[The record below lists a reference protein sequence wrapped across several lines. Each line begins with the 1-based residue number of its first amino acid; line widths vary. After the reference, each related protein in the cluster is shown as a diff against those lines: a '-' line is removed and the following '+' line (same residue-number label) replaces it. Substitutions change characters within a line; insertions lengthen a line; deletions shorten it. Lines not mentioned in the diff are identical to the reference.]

1 MSGENGT
8 KKIMIESIGIDIADV
23 GRMEKA
29 IQRWGRDFLVKIF
42 SESEIA
48 FCESRHNKYPSYAA
62 RFACKEAVAKCL
74 GTGFRR
80 GVYPH
85 LIEIVDNE
93 RSRPTVRLHGAAA
106 AFGEGRTIHLSLSH
120 EKNVVV
126 AVAVME
132 R

>member
-1 MSGENGT
+1 
-8 KKIMIESIGIDIADV
+8 MIESIGIDIADV
-23 GRMEKA
+23 GRMERA
-29 IQRWGRDFLVKIF
+29 IERWGHGFLQKVF
-42 SESEIA
+42 TADEIA
-48 FCESRHNKYPSYAA
+48 FCENRHHKAPSYAA

-80 GVYPH
+80 GVYPA

-93 RSRPTVRLHGAAA
+93 RSRPTVKLHGAASSIGA
-106 AFGEGRTIHLSLSH
+106 GRTIHLSLSH
-120 EKNVVV
+120 ERRVVV

>member
-1 MSGENGT
+1 
-8 KKIMIESIGIDIADV
+8 MIESIGIDIADV
-23 GRMEKA
+23 GRMQRA
-29 IQRWGRDFLVKIF
+29 IERWGRDFLTKIF
-42 SESEIA
+42 TESEIA
-48 FCESRHNKYPSYAA
+48 FCESRHHKYPSYTA

-80 GVYPH
+80 GVYPN

-93 RSRPTVRLHGAAA
+93 RSRPTVKLHGAAA
-106 AFGEGRTIHLSLSH
+106 EHGSGRTIHLSLSH
-120 EKNVVV
+120 EKNAVV